1 MSALEIRRAGYPT
14 RMTYREF
21 VNQFRVFDVSSK
33 HPLDLPD
40 VSLNKIEL
48 VLYN

>member
-33 HPLDLPD
+33 NPHDLPD
-40 VSLNKIEL
+40 VTVSN
-48 VLYN
+48 